1 MYEYRLYYLESGGK
15 IDFAEWIKA
24 VDDRDAVEK
33 ARSLRRTALKC
44 EVWKGHQLVAQL
56 DANDL
61 APISSQSA
69 FPTEH
74 GAETAHPMT

>member
-1 MYEYRLYYLESGGK
+1 MGEYRLYYLEGGNR
-15 IDFAEWIKA
+15 INLAEWITA
-24 VDDRDAVEK
+24 DNDREAVEK
-33 ARSLRRTALKC
+33 ARSLRRAALKC
-44 EVWKGHQLVAQL
+44 EVWKGQQLVAQL